1 MESILYPVNE
11 IKLSTIGK
19 NLIPFTPKIIIINDN
34 SFNFDHDILSLDEKL
49 TCLILFHINNRE
61 SYDCVNVFY
70 SVAESATGAKVGTC
84 NILSNPLVNNFLGN
98 LSNNPNNPM
107 YWLVLKQIP
116 FIVLFKAGWPV
127 SFYNGVRS
135 TGSILDYIHES
146 LANSIRFEKTAT
158 AKSVISDVQIGI
170 KNSELAPLNFEVKR
184 KINYKD
190 EIPEILRDEILEDEI
205 SKISEIPEDEISKI
219 SEIPEILEDEMF
231 EKSGKNFITSK
242 MMKSDGERKYIP
254 GMYLISKKRPENK
267 EDSYEIFMN

>member
-1 MESILYPVNE
+1 MESILYPANE

-34 SFNFDHDILSLDEKL
+34 LFNFDHDILSLNEKL

-70 SVAESATGAKVGTC
+70 SVAESATGSKVGTC

-116 FIVLFKAGWPV
+116 FIVLFKGGWPV

-146 LANSIRFEKTAT
+146 LANSIHFEKTT
-158 AKSVISDVQIGI
+158 TSKSVISDVQIGI
-170 KNSELAPLNFEVKR
+170 KNPELAPLNFEVKR
-184 KINYKD
+184 EINPK
-190 EIPEILRDEILEDEI
+190 EEEILEDEILEDEI
-205 SKISEIPEDEISKI
+205 PSEKSEDENLS
-219 SEIPEILEDEMF
+219 
-231 EKSGKNFITSK
+231 EKSGNNFITSK
-242 MMKSDGERKYIP
+242 MMKSDGERKYMA
-254 GMYLISKKRPENK
+254 GMYLISEKRPENK
-267 EDSYEIFMN
+267 EDSYEIFIN